1 MWLTCILASLWATV
15 TSCLF
20 AAINTGDQG
29 IWTHTAHLSS
39 GMFVVFLGTWLG
51 IINLVIYACKS
62 LWPLLQCACIFFFHT
77 SVQKTKSFSFFPPLS
92 LFVVLFVIELN
103 AILKMSL
110 VYLNYFSIPKQP
122 GLAWMEKSTQ
132 TKRYKLNGHLS
143 TQFDILICN
152 IPQLTSGVIWP
163 PRFVAVP

>member
-15 TSCLF
+15 TPCLF

-29 IWTHTAHLSS
+29 IWIHTAHLSS
-39 GMFVVFLGTWLG
+39 GMLVVFLRTWLG
-51 IINLVIYACKS
+51 IINLVIYPCKS
-62 LWPLLQCACIFFFHT
+62 LWPLQQCACIFFCTPQYKRLKAFL
-77 SVQKTKSFSFFPPLS
+77 FFFLS

-122 GLAWMEKSTQ
+122 ELGWMEKSTQ
-132 TKRYKLNGHLS
+132 TKHYKLNGHLS

-152 IPQLTSGVIWP
+152 IPHLTSGVIWS